1 MKSKDIMKKS
11 INSSILIIGMA
22 RSGTTLVSH
31 LLGLLPETHLEIE
44 PHVLWKCGD
53 FKFLHDSDCKRKSK
67 DIMWIHRKLMSA
79 VPEGKILVEKS
90 PVNCLRP
97 HTVHSVFP
105 EAKIIYVERDPVRCI
120 YSNIS
125 RSLKRDSF
133 KLSII
138 LKKYFLYTGSDDL
151 EGSIGKRK
159 IYQQLRF
166 TDLSAFCLYCL
177 KMIWIRNVKKKLPFG
192 PKIKNF
198 EAIVKNKGILAYH
211 VDVFKEAER
220 CKSVFEKKYGN
231 RISFFK
237 MEDLQTKPVEIQ
249 KLYDFCGFKK
259 ELKAIEVFFKT
270 LNVKKAESAIQKSE
284 LDEQISALLDES
296 QK

>member
-1 MKSKDIMKKS
+1 MLDSA
-11 INSSILIIGMA
+11 ILIIGMA

-53 FKFLHDSDCKRKSK
+53 FNFLHDNDCSRNPK
-67 DIMWIHRKLMSA
+67 DILWIRRKLTNA
-79 VPEGKILVEKS
+79 VPKGKVLVEKS

-105 EAKIIYVERDPVRCI
+105 DAKIIYVERDPVRCI

-138 LKKYFLYTGSDDL
+138 LKKYFLYAGSDDL

-159 IYQQLRF
+159 LYQQLRF
-166 TDLSAFCLYCL
+166 TDFPAFCLYCF

-192 PKIKNF
+192 PKIENF
-198 EAIVKNKGILAYH
+198 EDIVKNKGILSYH

-220 CKSVFEKKYGN
+220 CKAVFKKKYGDK
-231 RISFFK
+231 ISFFK
-237 MEDLQTKPVEIQ
+237 MEDLQTKTVEIQ
-249 KLYDFCGFKK
+249 RLYDFCGFNK
-259 ELKAIEVFFKT
+259 ELEVIEEFFKT
-270 LNVKKAESAIQKSE
+270 INVEKAQSAIQKSE
-284 LDEQISALLDES
+284 LDDQIGVLLGEL

>member
-1 MKSKDIMKKS
+1 MDSVV
-11 INSSILIIGMA
+11 LIIGMA

-53 FKFLHDSDCKRKSK
+53 YIHLYDSDCKRKPK
-67 DIMWIHRKLMSA
+67 DILWIRRKLTNV
-79 VPEGKILVEKS
+79 VPDGKVLVEKS

-97 HTVHSVFP
+97 HIVHSVFP
-105 EAKIIYVERDPVRCI
+105 DAKIIYVERDPVRCI
-120 YSNIS
+120 YSNIN
-125 RSLKRDSF
+125 RSIKRDSF

-151 EGSIGKRK
+151 GGSIGKRK
-159 IYQQLRF
+159 LYQQLRF

-198 EAIVKNKGILAYH
+198 EAIVKNKGIFAYH

-220 CKSVFEKKYGN
+220 CKDVFEKKYGD

-249 KLYDFCGFKK
+249 RLYDFCGFKK
-259 ELKAIEVFFKT
+259 ELKEIEVFFKT
-270 LNVKKAESAIQKSE
+270 LNVKKAENAIQKSE
-284 LDEQISALLDES
+284 LDEQIDALLNEL
-296 QK
+296 Q